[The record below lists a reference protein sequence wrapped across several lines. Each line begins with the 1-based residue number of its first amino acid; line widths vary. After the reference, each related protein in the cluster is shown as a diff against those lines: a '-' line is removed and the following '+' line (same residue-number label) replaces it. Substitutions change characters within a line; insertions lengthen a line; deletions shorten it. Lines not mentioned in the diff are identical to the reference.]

1 MEYAEYLSHRRNE
14 ALKATAKQSLKQF
27 PASPRAM
34 LASALALLVVTT
46 FTLLLDFSNG
56 ARIAAIIFA
65 FAIIGWTVLDLDETP
80 VAMGAA
86 IALVAFG
93 VTSTESLYNALGND
107 LIWLMVGGFI
117 LAAAVTQSG
126 LAERAARKLSAGA
139 TTVNALFYRV
149 TALIVGTA
157 FIIPSTSARA
167 ALLLPVFL
175 GLAAAIGRP
184 RVTRALALL
193 FPTVILLS
201 ACASMLGAG
210 AHLVAVDFMRRV
222 SGDAPG
228 FVGWIFLAAPFGI
241 VSSYL
246 AMKIVGWMFLRA
258 NERNGAIDLAS
269 NDLNAKPISKYQR
282 NLIRICIAT
291 LVAWILTDVHGID
304 AALIAM
310 IGALFA
316 TSRAL
321 TGIDIKS
328 AIKKVEWNL
337 ILVLAGTIVLG
348 DALQQ
353 SGAAQSLAKLVLSL
367 FAIDAWSK
375 LQVLTLCA
383 FVALVSHTFIASRTV
398 RAAVLIPAFAIP
410 IASHGVSAELLIFIT
425 AIGSGFCQ
433 TFTVSAKPVAV
444 FAQTEQP
451 TFSANDLIALSA
463 ALMLPMIVLLIG
475 FAHFVWPMQGLG

>member
-1 MEYAEYLSHRRNE
+1 MEYTEYLSDRRSE
-14 ALKATAKQSLKQF
+14 ALKAGTKQALKQF
-27 PASPRAM
+27 LSSPRAM
-34 LASALALLVVTT
+34 SAVAFALLAVAA
-46 FTLLLDFSNG
+46 FSLLPGLSSG

-80 VAMGAA
+80 VAIGAA

-107 LIWLMVGGFI
+107 LIWLMLGGFI

-139 TTVNALFYRV
+139 TTVNALFFRV
-149 TALIVGTA
+149 TVLIVGTA

-184 RVTRALALL
+184 RVTRAVALL

-210 AHLVAVDFMRRV
+210 AHLVAVDFMRRA

-228 FVGWIFLAAPFGI
+228 FMGWIFLAAPFGI
-241 VSSYL
+241 ASSYI
-246 AMKIVGWMFLRA
+246 AMKIVAWMFLRA
-258 NERNGAIDLAS
+258 DERNGAIDLTT
-269 NDLNAKPISKYQR
+269 NDHDTKPISGHQR

-291 LVAWILTDVHGID
+291 LAAWILTDVHGID
-304 AALIAM
+304 AAMIAM

-337 ILVLAGTIVLG
+337 ILFLAGTIVLG

-353 SGAAQSLAKLVLSL
+353 SGAAQSLAKLMLSL
-367 FAIDAWSK
+367 LAIDAWSK
-375 LQVLTLCA
+375 WQVLTLCA
-383 FVALVSHTFIASRTV
+383 FVALASHTFITSRTV

-425 AIGSGFCQ
+425 VIGSGFCQ

-451 TFSANDLIALSA
+451 TFSANDLIALSG
-463 ALMLPMIVLLIG
+463 ALIVPMMILLLF
-475 FAHFVWPMQGLG
+475 FAQIVWPMQGLG

>member
-1 MEYAEYLSHRRNE
+1 MDYAEHLSYVRSE
-14 ALKATAKQSLKQF
+14 ARKATAKQWLNEF
-27 PASPRAM
+27 LASPRAM
-34 LASALALLVVTT
+34 LASALALFAIVT
-46 FTLLLDFSNG
+46 FMLLPNLSQG
-56 ARIAAIIFA
+56 ARIAAIVFA

-80 VAMGAA
+80 VAIGAA

-126 LAERAARKLSAGA
+126 LAERAARILSSGA

-210 AHLVAVDFMRRV
+210 AHLVAIDFMRRV

-228 FVGWIFLAAPFGI
+228 FVGWIFLAAPFGV
-241 VSSYL
+241 VSSL
-246 AMKIVGWMFLRA
+246 VAMKIIGWMFLNA
-258 NERNGAIDLAS
+258 AERNGAVDLAL
-269 NDLNAKPISKYQR
+269 NDSEAKPISKYQR

-291 LVAWILTDVHGID
+291 LAAWVLTDVHGID
-304 AALIAM
+304 AAIIAM

-316 TSRAL
+316 TSSAL

-337 ILVLAGTIVLG
+337 ILFLAGTTVLG
-348 DALQQ
+348 DALQN
-353 SGAAQSLAKLVLSL
+353 SGAAQSLATLMLSL
-367 FAIDAWSK
+367 FAIDAWST

-383 FVALVSHTFIASRTV
+383 FVALVSHTFITSRTV

-410 IASHGVSAELLIFIT
+410 IASHGISAELLIFVT
-425 AIGSGFCQ
+425 VIGSGFCQ
-433 TFTVSAKPVAV
+433 TFLVSAKPVAV
-444 FAQTEQP
+444 FAQSEQP
-451 TFSANDLIALSA
+451 TFSANDLLALSA
-463 ALMLPMIVLLIG
+463 TLIAPMMLLLLFFAQVL
-475 FAHFVWPMQGLG
+475 WPMQGLG